1 MTTGLQSARPRAWKS
16 CEEKGECL
24 RRKLNVPS
32 GTKLELCFAVHAEQN
47 AVIQAARYG
56 INVSGAT
63 LYCTHQ
69 PCVICAKIIINAG
82 ITRVVYKEGYP
93 DEFSLRL
100 FEEAGVKVE
109 KYADLLSAAECKSAD
124 TENEPEK

>member
-1 MTTGLQSARPRAWKS
+1 M
-16 CEEKGECL
+16 
-24 RRKLNVPS
+24 
-32 GTKLELCFAVHAEQN
+32 
-47 AVIQAARYG
+47 IQAARYG

-109 KYADLLSAAECKSAD
+109 KYADLLSAAECESAD
-124 TENEPEK
+124 TENKPEK